1 MSKIQIALESA
12 SKQLEQGWI
21 EVDEDKYETVQARL
35 DFVAGLI
42 RAAER
47 ELAKMEK

>member
-12 SKQLEQGWI
+12 NEQIEQGWI
-21 EVDEDKYETVQARL
+21 DVDDDKYETVQARL
-35 DFVAGLI
+35 DFIDGLI

-47 ELAKMEK
+47 ELARMEK

>member
-1 MSKIQIALESA
+1 MSKIQIALDSA
-12 SKQLEQGWI
+12 NEQIEQGWI
-21 EVDEDKYETVQARL
+21 DVDDDKYETVQARL

-47 ELAKMEK
+47 ELAKMEN

>member
-1 MSKIQIALESA
+1 MSKVQIALESA
-12 SKQLEQGWI
+12 NEQIEAGWI
-21 EVDEDKYETVQARL
+21 EVDLDQYETVQARL
-35 DFVAGLI
+35 DFVAGFI